1 VRREAVLRQPRR
13 PRKFG
18 WRSTEA
24 GARARG
30 AARIAVCKM
39 LRVQE
44 AGVKGHVPEAVE
56 GPLLEGFPSPGE
68 KQAKE
73 ADRGDQVEHTGVHR
87 CLQPRSGCR
96 IRRSNGE
103 CSRDPRG
110 RYHLLRKRRPPTP
123 RPRLAGAVGT
133 GVGRIGAD
141 KAGVEQSGPNSHA
154 DSPSPAQEG
163 YQDSC
168 SRQGRWIRCRSWP
181 S

>member
-1 VRREAVLRQPRR
+1 LRQPRR

-96 IRRSNGE
+96 ILRPNGE
-103 CSRDPRG
+103 CCRDPRG
-110 RYHLLRKRRPPTP
+110 RYHHPRKEHPSTP
-123 RPRLAGAVGT
+123 RLRLAGVIGVE
-133 GVGRIGAD
+133 VGRIE
-141 KAGVEQSGPNSHA
+141 AGRAEAERSGPSSHA
-154 DSPSPAQEG
+154 ESPSPAQEG
-163 YQDSC
+163 YQDRC
-168 SRQGRWIRCRSWP
+168 SRRGQWIRCRSWP